1 MSVAKPDF
9 LYVVK
14 NLIIQAWLYYTRE
27 LCSCVITRCACVLDM
42 AVNDKECYI
51 FWVVEPTVFLIWLIK
66 TTTRSI
72 YGLWNDNCAIELPC
86 RNNG

>member
-27 LCSCVITRCACVLDM
+27 LCSCVI
-42 AVNDKECYI
+42 
-51 FWVVEPTVFLIWLIK
+51 
-66 TTTRSI
+66 
-72 YGLWNDNCAIELPC
+72 
-86 RNNG
+86 